1 MRKILVTNDDGIMA
15 DGMLR
20 LVRAA
25 RQFGEVWVVA
35 PASQRSAV
43 SHAIHLHEPISIKE
57 VPYSVEGVRAFASSG
72 TPADCVRVGS
82 LSVMPYKP
90 DVVLTGINYGC
101 NVASD
106 IQYSAT
112 AGAAFEAA
120 FQGYRAIAFSEKAEE
135 CHEVTDAY
143 LSVLLEEY
151 IDHWPGKNR
160 IININFPGGRLADC
174 KGICRNVRTS
184 EGAFFHDRYNLLE
197 EKEDGTKLYMVEG
210 IYNEDAE
217 EGTDFR
223 AIVEKYV
230 SVGIVANVGQ

>member
-1 MRKILVTNDDGIMA
+1 MRKILITNDDGIEA

-25 RQFGEVWVVA
+25 KELGEVWVVA
-35 PASQRSAV
+35 PARQMSAA
-43 SHAIHLHEPISIKE
+43 SHAITLHNTIEVKE
-57 VPYSVEGVRAFASSG
+57 VAYPVDGVRAFASSG
-72 TPADCVRVGS
+72 TPGDCVRVGS

-90 DVVLTGINYGC
+90 DVVLAGINFGC

-120 FQGYRAIAFSEKAEE
+120 FQGYRAIALSEKAEK

-143 LSVLLEEY
+143 LDGLLREY
-151 IDHWPGKNR
+151 VDYELGKNQ
-160 IININFPGGRLADC
+160 IVNINFPGGRLEDC
-174 KGICRNVRTS
+174 KGIRRNVLTS

-197 EKEDGTKLYMVEG
+197 EKKDGTRVYMVEG
-210 IYNEDAE
+210 IYNEEAE
-217 EGTDFR
+217 EGTDFK
-223 AIVEKYV
+223 AIVDKYV
-230 SVGIVANVGQ
+230 SVGIVNNVR